1 MYSADTAVPN
11 NLMPSIKPKCL
22 GSGSTQKS
30 WKERHRAGS
39 GSQTRLAHA
48 TQDAHAAFYSMFH
61 LPLCLQLF
69 FPPRLCI
76 QFRSDLVKH
85 WSVKLNVTTSQSTP
99 WETGG
104 KKLMWLSFKNSENY
118 FSFPFLPSSYYFI
131 SKHLKSYTRVTFS
144 KVSELS
150 GPHLRYPI
158 IYNATK

>member
-11 NLMPSIKPKCL
+11 NLMPSRKPKCL

-48 TQDAHAAFYSMFH
+48 TQDTHAAFYSMFH
-61 LPLCLQLF
+61 LPPCLQLF

-104 KKLMWLSFKNSENY
+104 KKLMWLSFKNSGNY
-118 FSFPFLPSSYYFI
+118 FSFPVLPSSYYFI

-144 KVSELS
+144 EVSELS
-150 GPHLRYPI
+150 DPHLCFPV